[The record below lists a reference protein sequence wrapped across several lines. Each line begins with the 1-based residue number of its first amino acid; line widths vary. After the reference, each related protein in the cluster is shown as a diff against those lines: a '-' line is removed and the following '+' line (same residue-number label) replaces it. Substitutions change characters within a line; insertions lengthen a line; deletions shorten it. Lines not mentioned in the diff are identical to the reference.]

1 MQFKSFEENV
11 EVNAQ
16 TVFAIVDG
24 LRHFKSLS
32 KKYLLSVSIG
42 TEKNGE
48 FQLEPNAWY
57 SQDAWL
63 SAFEKIS
70 NEIGDTTLYNIGLSI
85 PKNAIFPPT
94 VINIE
99 TAIQSIDIAYHL
111 NHRKKGKIL
120 FDEKTGKMLEGIGH
134 YGYYKLE
141 NQNMIISECNTPY
154 PCAFDR
160 GIISAM
166 ASRFKDHV
174 NVVHDDTKPCR
185 KKGAESCTYKISW

>member
-94 VINIE
+94 VILKQ
-99 TAIQSIDIAYHL
+99 QSNQL
-111 NHRKKGKIL
+111 IL
-120 FDEKTGKMLEGIGH
+120 PIT
-134 YGYYKLE
+134 
-141 NQNMIISECNTPY
+141 
-154 PCAFDR
+154 
-160 GIISAM
+160 
-166 ASRFKDHV
+166 
-174 NVVHDDTKPCR
+174 
-185 KKGAESCTYKISW
+185 